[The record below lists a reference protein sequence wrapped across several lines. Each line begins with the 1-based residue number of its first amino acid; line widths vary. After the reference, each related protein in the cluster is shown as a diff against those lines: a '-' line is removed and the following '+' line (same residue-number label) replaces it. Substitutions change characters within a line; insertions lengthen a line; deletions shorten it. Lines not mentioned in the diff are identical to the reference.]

1 MESSVQTLQLIS
13 GTFTPEDALEVL
25 SDMIRSKINYHNLKN
40 YTSIIRHDEEDQASI
55 QRIKELSE
63 MKEEISC
70 QIKTASLL
78 NKKIRIYSSVNIEFE
93 D

>member
-13 GTFTPEDALEVL
+13 GTFTPEDALEIL

-40 YTSIIRHDEEDQASI
+40 YTSIIRFDEEDQAST

-63 MKEEISC
+63 MKEEISY
-70 QIKTASLL
+70 QIRTAGLM
-78 NKKIRIYSSVNIEFE
+78 NKKVKLYSSVYIEFE